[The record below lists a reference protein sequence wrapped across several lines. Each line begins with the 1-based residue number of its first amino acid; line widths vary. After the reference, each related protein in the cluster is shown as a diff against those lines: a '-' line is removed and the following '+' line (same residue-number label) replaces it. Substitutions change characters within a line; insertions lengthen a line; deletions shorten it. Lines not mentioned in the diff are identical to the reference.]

1 MSAEACSPLEVL
13 RQPAFYPHQPAAIEL
28 KETHISW
35 VFLAGELV
43 YKCKKPVRFDFLDFS
58 TLELRRQACEDEVRL
73 NRRLAA
79 DIYLGVV
86 PVTNEGGVLQLGGSG
101 EPVEWLVQMRR
112 LPVERTLD
120 ELYRAGSLQPA
131 DITRLTETL
140 TAFYRSLPAAA
151 VNPADYRAGII
162 KHVQQNRRELLAASH
177 HLPPAQVKRI
187 HAEQLRRLHL
197 QSEVFDARV
206 AAGRIIEG
214 HGDLRP
220 EHVCLS
226 EPLAIFDCIEFSEE
240 FRTLDLADELAFLAA
255 ECDHLGARWVSPQ
268 LLADCE
274 RLLGDHFPAALIG
287 FYKSYRACVRAKV
300 AALRSD
306 QLSGEGQASVLQ
318 ETQSY
323 LALAEEYLQ
332 LPTPPHLIV
341 VGGLSGTGKSTL
353 ARELGEQLGVDVLR
367 TDVVRQQ
374 LFRANS
380 SKELYSTDAREQV
393 YHEMFQQAKE
403 LLDVSCSVILDG
415 TFHSPELLQVAQRVA
430 EQGAATF
437 TAIECTCPP
446 EIAQQRIRQ
455 RLAAGQDASD
465 ADLAVYERQ
474 RREWQPW
481 PTAIQHLAVDTSQP
495 LEAQLAAV
503 FQRLRLPTHTS

>member
-1 MSAEACSPLEVL
+1 MSAKACSPLEVL
-13 RQPAFYPHQPAAIEL
+13 RQPAFYPHQPATVEL

-35 VFLAGELV
+35 VFLVGDLV
-43 YKCKKPVRFDFLDFS
+43 YKCKKPVGFDFLDFS

-73 NRRLAA
+73 NRRLAP

-86 PVTNEGGVLQLGGSG
+86 PVTNERGVLQLEGNG

-120 ELYRAGSLQPA
+120 QLYRTGSLQPA
-131 DITRLTETL
+131 DISRLAETL
-140 TAFYRSLPAAA
+140 VTFYQSLPPVA
-151 VNPADYRAGII
+151 VTSAGYRAGII
-162 KHVQQNRRELLAASH
+162 KHVRQNRRELLAASH
-177 HLPPAQVKRI
+177 HLPLAQIKRI
-187 HAEQLRRLHL
+187 HAEQLRRLQL
-197 QSEVFDARV
+197 QPEVFDARV

-220 EHVCLS
+220 EHICLA

-240 FRTLDLADELAFLAA
+240 FRTLDLADELAFLAS
-255 ECDHLGARWVSPQ
+255 ECDHLGARWVGPQ

-306 QLSGEGQASVLQ
+306 QLAGEGQASALQ

-332 LPTPPHLIV
+332 LPTTSQLIV

-353 ARELGEQLGVDVLR
+353 ARELGEQLGIDVLR

-374 LFRANS
+374 LFRAKS
-380 SKELYSTDAREQV
+380 SGELYRTDAREQV
-393 YHEMFQQAKE
+393 YLAMFQQAKE
-403 LLDVSCSVILDG
+403 LLDASCSVILDG
-415 TFHSPELLQVAQRVA
+415 TFHSIELLQAAQRLA
-430 EQGAATF
+430 EQSGATF
-437 TAIECTCPP
+437 TAIECTCSP
-446 EIAQQRIRQ
+446 EIAQQRITQ
-455 RLAAGQDASD
+455 RLAAGQDASQ
-465 ADLAVYERQ
+465 ADVAVYEQQ
-474 RREWQPW
+474 RHQWQLW
-481 PTAIQHLAVDTSQP
+481 PAAIQHVAVDTSQP

-503 FQRLRLPTHTS
+503 FQRLRLAAHAS